1 MSHTTAFVLV
11 HGAWQTAA
19 TWDLVV
25 PLLRRGGHQVFTPS
39 LTGLEGDPRE
49 LTDQV
54 TLDTHIENV
63 VRLMESEDLQNATLV
78 GHSYAGMVITGV
90 VERGPMRVA
99 RLVYVDAFIPKNGQS
114 AMQLLPETIQSM
126 FREQAKVNDGWR
138 LPASDRQ
145 LDLWGLKDG

>member
-1 MSHTTAFVLV
+1 MSHPTAFVLV

-25 PLLRRGGHQVFTPS
+25 PMLRRGGHQVFTPS
-39 LTGLEGDPRE
+39 LTGLEGDPGE

-54 TLDTHIENV
+54 ALETHIQDV
-63 VRLMESEDLQNATLV
+63 LRLMDSEQLQGATLV

-90 VERGPMRVA
+90 VERAPTRVA

-114 AMQLLPETIQSM
+114 AMQL
-126 FREQAKVNDGWR
+126 F
-138 LPASDRQ
+138 
-145 LDLWGLKDG
+145 